1 MDKNKRSRMRKG
13 GMGKESIQKEV
24 DKQRTGKGRK
34 KGLRNNLEREN
45 WGKRA

>member
-24 DKQRTGKGRK
+24 DKHRE
-34 KGLRNNLEREN
+34 LEKV
-45 WGKRA
+45 GKRD